1 VPVSTEAI
9 KQLRERS
16 GAGIMD
22 CKRALEEAQGVIE
35 EAEKLLAAKG
45 LAAAT
50 KKAERVAEQG
60 LVETYIHAGGKL
72 GAMVEVNCE
81 TDFVARTDEFKTL
94 AHEIAMQVAAMDPQ
108 YVSQDDMSEDSTD
121 VPEEVCLLNQA
132 FIRDPERTIQ
142 DLVTETI
149 ARTGEN
155 IKVRRYARFELGK

>member
-1 VPVSTEAI
+1 VPVSTESI
-9 KQLRERS
+9 KELRERS

>member
-132 FIRDPERTIQ
+132 FIRDPEKTIQ

>member
-1 VPVSTEAI
+1 MAVTTEAI

-45 LAAAT
+45 LAAAS

-72 GAMVEVNCE
+72 GAMVEINCE
-81 TDFVARTDEFKTL
+81 TDFVARTDEFKAL

-108 YVSQDDMSEDSTD
+108 YVSEDDMPEGSKDN
-121 VPEEVCLLNQA
+121 PEELCLLNQS
-132 FIRDPERTIQ
+132 FIRDPERTVQ

-155 IKVRRYARFELGK
+155 VRVRRYSRFELGK

>member
-1 VPVSTEAI
+1 MPVSTEAI

-45 LAAAT
+45 LAAAS

-132 FIRDPERTIQ
+132 FIREPEKTIQ

>member
-1 VPVSTEAI
+1 VPVSTESI
-9 KQLRERS
+9 KELRERS

-132 FIRDPERTIQ
+132 FIRDPEKTIQ

>member
-1 VPVSTEAI
+1 MPVSTEAI

>member
-1 VPVSTEAI
+1 VPVSTESI
-9 KQLRERS
+9 KELRERS

-132 FIRDPERTIQ
+132 FIREPEKTIQ

>member
-132 FIRDPERTIQ
+132 FIREPEKTIQ

>member
-1 VPVSTEAI
+1 MPVSTESI
-9 KQLRERS
+9 KELRERS

-108 YVSQDDMSEDSTD
+108 YVSQDDMPEDSTD
-121 VPEEVCLLNQA
+121 VLEEVCLLNQA